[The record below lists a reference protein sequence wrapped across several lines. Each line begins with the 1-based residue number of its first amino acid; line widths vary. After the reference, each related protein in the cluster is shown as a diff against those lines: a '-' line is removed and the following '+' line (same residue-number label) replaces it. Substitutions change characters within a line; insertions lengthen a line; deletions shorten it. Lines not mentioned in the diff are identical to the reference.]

1 MNTHM
6 NTHLKEKNIK
16 SAVIG
21 HAVGD
26 ALGVPY
32 EFSDREWLDA
42 DPATDMVGYKCYP
55 FPAGTWSDDTGMS
68 IATLDS
74 LADGEI
80 DYEIIMQNFLKWL
93 NYDHYTAT
101 GETFDVGMT
110 CQLAISNYINHEYSD
125 VKDCGL
131 GAENSNGN
139 GSLMR
144 IHPMSLYLYYTQ
156 NEPEKHLEEV
166 YGLSS
171 LTHSHMRSRVAC
183 GIYSFILW
191 ELLRDPSRE
200 SVILGLKKAQKHYAS
215 ESEAAHYSRLFDKIG
230 PAAHTVHRSDI
241 KSSGYVVDTLEAAIW
256 CLMTTDN
263 YKDCVLKA
271 VNLGS
276 DTDTVAAIAGG
287 LAGVLYGYDG
297 IPKKWRHTLARRDY
311 IEEMCKRAADNWSKG

>member
-1 MNTHM
+1 M

-16 SAVIG
+16 AAMIG

-32 EFSDREWLDA
+32 EFSEREWCDS

-55 FPAGTWSDDTGMS
+55 FPEGTWSDDTGMS
-68 IATLDS
+68 LATLDT
-74 LADGEI
+74 LADGDI

-93 NYDHYTAT
+93 NYDHYSAR
-101 GETFDVGMT
+101 GETFDVGIT

-131 GAENSNGN
+131 GAEKSNGN

-156 NEPEKHLEEV
+156 DEPEKHLAAIHD
-166 YGLSS
+166 LSS
-171 LTHSHMRSRVAC
+171 LTHAHTRSKMAC
-183 GIYSFILW
+183 GIYSFVLW
-191 ELLRDPSRE
+191 ELLKDPTHK
-200 SVILGLKKAQKHYAS
+200 SVHNGLEKSKKYS
-215 ESEAAHYSRLFDKIG
+215 EGESEAAHYSRLLDKIG
-230 PAAHTVHRSDI
+230 PAPHTVSRNEI

-256 CLMTTDN
+256 CLMTTDS

-287 LAGVLYGYDG
+287 LAGVLYGYDD
-297 IPKKWRHTLARRDY
+297 IPRKWRSVLARRDY
-311 IEEMCKRAADNWSKG
+311 IEDMCKRAADNWSRG